1 MLRLFAIT
9 RVTDFKTKIRIFD
22 YTNSK
27 ISMSTLLEVNK
38 VVKQYGDYVALNE
51 VSLTVPKGSIYG
63 LVGSNGCGKTTI
75 LKHIMKVYKQDD
87 GSITFNG
94 EEVVEGSDIIK
105 DFYFV
110 QDTLYFPYQ
119 YTLNKLFHYE
129 KLMYNMSEE
138 KFEYLLK
145 YFNIDKN
152 KVLNKMSKGQKK
164 QAAFVL
170 SIAAQPRLL
179 LLDEIVDGLDAVIKR
194 KFWDV
199 LIKEIIDNNMTVVI
213 SSHDLKELDNICDRV
228 GIMHE
233 GRILREENLEKMK
246 EDIKRVQFAV
256 EGEFDPDKLKEFNV
270 LQVVKIGSVFIATLT
285 GNIDELKKYLE
296 SKYTLLLF
304 DKLSMSLEEIF
315 ITELGGV
322 GYGKEK

>member
-1 MLRLFAIT
+1 MLTINNLSKKFG
-9 RVTDFKTKIRIFD
+9 DFQVLDNININAEK
-22 YTNSK
+22 S
-27 ISMSTLLEVNK
+27 
-38 VVKQYGDYVALNE
+38 Q
-51 VSLTVPKGSIYG
+51 IYG
-63 LVGSNGCGKTTI
+63 LVGSNGCGKTTM
-75 LKHIMKVYKQDD
+75 LKHIMKIYKPDEGHIAFD
-87 GSITFNG
+87 G
-94 EEVVEGSDIIK
+94 EEVDENTEIIK
-105 DFYFV
+105 DFYYV
-110 QDTLYFPYQ
+110 QDSLFFPYQ

-129 KLMYNMSEE
+129 KLMYKNMSQE

-164 QAAFVL
+164 QAAFIL
-170 SIAAQPRLL
+170 SIAAQPKLL

-199 LIKEIIDNNMTVVI
+199 LIKEVIDNEMTVMI
-213 SSHDLKELDNICDRV
+213 SSHDLKELDNICDKV

-233 GRILREENLEKMK
+233 GKILREENLEKMK
-246 EDIKRVQFAV
+246 EDIKRVQFAI
-256 EGEFDPDKLKEFNV
+256 EGEFDPEQLKVFNI
-270 LQVVKIGSVFIATLT
+270 LQIVKIGSVFILTLT
-285 GNIDELKKYLE
+285 GNTDELKKYLE
-296 SKYTLLLF
+296 STYTLLLF

>member
-1 MLRLFAIT
+1 MLSINNLSKKFG
-9 RVTDFKTKIRIFD
+9 DFQVLD
-22 YTNSK
+22 N
-27 ISMSTLLEVNK
+27 ISIYAEKS
-38 VVKQYGDYVALNE
+38 Q
-51 VSLTVPKGSIYG
+51 IYG

-75 LKHIMKVYKQDD
+75 LKHIMNIYRQDEGIIAFDGENVYED
-87 GSITFNG
+87 S
-94 EEVVEGSDIIK
+94 EIIK
-105 DFYFV
+105 DFYYV
-110 QDTLYFPYQ
+110 QDSLFFPYQ

-129 KLMYNMSEE
+129 KLMYKNMSGE

-164 QAAFVL
+164 QAAFIL
-170 SIAAQPRLL
+170 SIAAQPKLL

-199 LIKEIIDNNMTVVI
+199 LIQEVMDNEMTVVI
-213 SSHDLKELDNICDRV
+213 SSHDLKELDNICDKV

-233 GRILREENLEKMK
+233 GKILREENLEKMK

-256 EGEFDPDKLKEFNV
+256 DGEFEPEQLKEFNI
-270 LQVVKIGSVFIATLT
+270 LKAVKIGSVFILTLT
-285 GNIDELKKYLE
+285 GSTEELKKYLE

-304 DKLSMSLEEIF
+304 DKLSMNLEEIF

>member
-1 MLRLFAIT
+1 MLTIDDLSKKFS
-9 RVTDFKTKIRIFD
+9 DFQVLD
-22 YTNSK
+22 N
-27 ISMSTLLEVNK
+27 VNINAEK
-38 VVKQYGDYVALNE
+38 SQ
-51 VSLTVPKGSIYG
+51 IYG
-63 LVGSNGCGKTTI
+63 LVGSNGCGKTTT
-75 LKHIMKVYKQDD
+75 LKHIMQIYKQDE
-87 GSITFNG
+87 GYITFDG
-94 EEVVEGSDIIK
+94 EEVKENSEILK
-105 DFYFV
+105 DFYYV
-110 QDTLYFPYQ
+110 QDTLFFPYQ

-170 SIAAQPRLL
+170 SIAAGPKLL

-199 LIKEIIDNNMTVVI
+199 LIKEVMDNEMTVII
-213 SSHDLKELDNICDRV
+213 SSHDLKELDNICDKV

-233 GRILREENLEKMK
+233 GRILKEENLEKMK

-256 EGEFDPDKLKEFNV
+256 EGEFDAEQLKEFGL
-270 LQVVKIGSVFIATLT
+270 LQYVKIGSVYIVTMT
-285 GNIDELKKYLE
+285 GSTQDLEKYL
-296 SKYTLLLF
+296 KNTHTLLLF

>member
-1 MLRLFAIT
+1 MLTINNLSKKFG
-9 RVTDFKTKIRIFD
+9 DFQVLKNINI
-22 YTNSK
+22 NA
-27 ISMSTLLEVNK
+27 E
-38 VVKQYGDYVALNE
+38 
-51 VSLTVPKGSIYG
+51 KGRIYG

-75 LKHIMKVYKQDD
+75 LKHIMKVYKQDE
-87 GSITFNG
+87 GHISFNG

-105 DFYFV
+105 EFYFV

-145 YFNIDKN
+145 YFDIDKN

-270 LQVVKIGSVFIATLT
+270 LQVVKIGSVFITTLT

>member
-1 MLRLFAIT
+1 MLTINNLSKKFG
-9 RVTDFKTKIRIFD
+9 DFQV
-22 YTNSK
+22 
-27 ISMSTLLEVNK
+27 LEDININ
-38 VVKQYGDYVALNE
+38 AE
-51 VSLTVPKGSIYG
+51 KGQIYG
-63 LVGSNGCGKTTI
+63 LVGSNGCGKTTT
-75 LKHIMKVYKQDD
+75 LKHIMKVYKQDE
-87 GSITFNG
+87 GYITFDG
-94 EEVVEGSDIIK
+94 EEVDENSGIIK
-105 DFYFV
+105 YFYYV

-164 QAAFVL
+164 QAAFIL
-170 SIAAQPRLL
+170 SIAAQPKLL

-199 LIKEIIDNNMTVVI
+199 LIKEVMDNEMTVII
-213 SSHDLKELDNICDRV
+213 SSHDLKELDNICDKV

-233 GRILREENLEKMK
+233 GKILREENLEKMK

-256 EGEFDPDKLKEFNV
+256 EGEFDLEELKEFNI
-270 LQVVKIGSVFIATLT
+270 LQTVKIGSVFILTLT
-285 GNIDELKKYLE
+285 GNTDELKKHLE

>member
-1 MLRLFAIT
+1 MLVISNL
-9 RVTDFKTKIRIFD
+9 
-22 YTNSK
+22 SK
-27 ISMSTLLEVNK
+27 KFGEFHVLENININAEK
-38 VVKQYGDYVALNE
+38 SQ
-51 VSLTVPKGSIYG
+51 IYG

-75 LKHIMKVYKQDD
+75 LKHIMKIYKQDEGYISFD
-87 GSITFNG
+87 G
-94 EEVVEGSDIIK
+94 EEVDENSEIIK
-105 DFYFV
+105 EFYFV
-110 QDTLYFPYQ
+110 QDSLYFPYQ
-119 YTLNKLFHYE
+119 YTLNKLFQYE
-129 KLMYNMSEE
+129 KLMYKNMSEE

-164 QAAFVL
+164 QAAFIL
-170 SIAAQPRLL
+170 SIAAQPKML

-199 LIKEIIDNNMTVVI
+199 LIKEVMDNEMTVII
-213 SSHDLKELDNICDRV
+213 SSHDLKELDNICDKV

-233 GRILREENLEKMK
+233 GKILREENLEKMK

-256 EGEFDPDKLKEFNV
+256 EDEFDPEQLKEFNI
-270 LQVVKIGSVFIATLT
+270 LQVVKIGSVFILTLT
-285 GNIDELKKYLE
+285 GSTDELKKYLE

>member
-1 MLRLFAIT
+1 MLAVDNLSKKFG
-9 RVTDFKTKIRIFD
+9 DFQVLDNININAEK
-22 YTNSK
+22 S
-27 ISMSTLLEVNK
+27 
-38 VVKQYGDYVALNE
+38 Q
-51 VSLTVPKGSIYG
+51 IYG
-63 LVGSNGCGKTTI
+63 LVGSNGCGKTTV
-75 LKHIMKVYKQDD
+75 LKHIMKVYRQDE
-87 GSITFNG
+87 GHIAFEG
-94 EEVVEGSDIIK
+94 EEVDENSEIIK
-105 DFYFV
+105 DFYYV

-129 KLMYNMSEE
+129 KLMYKNMSEE

-145 YFNIDKN
+145 YFNTDKN
-152 KVLNKMSKGQKK
+152 KILNKMSKGQKK
-164 QAAFVL
+164 QAAFIL
-170 SIAAQPRLL
+170 SIAAQPKLL

-199 LIKEIIDNNMTVVI
+199 LIQEVMDNEMTVII
-213 SSHDLKELDNICDRV
+213 SSHDLKELDNICDKV

-233 GRILREENLEKMK
+233 GKILREENLEKMK

-256 EGEFDPDKLKEFNV
+256 EGEFDPEQLKEFNI
-270 LQVVKIGSVFIATLT
+270 LKVVKIGSVFILTLT
-285 GNIDELKKYLE
+285 GNIEELKKYLNDN
-296 SKYTLLLF
+296 YTLLLF

>member
-1 MLRLFAIT
+1 MLTINNLSKKFG
-9 RVTDFKTKIRIFD
+9 DFQVLKNINI
-22 YTNSK
+22 NA
-27 ISMSTLLEVNK
+27 E
-38 VVKQYGDYVALNE
+38 
-51 VSLTVPKGSIYG
+51 KGRIYG

-75 LKHIMKVYKQDD
+75 LKHIMKVYKQDE
-87 GSITFNG
+87 GHITFNG

-105 DFYFV
+105 EFYFV

-145 YFNIDKN
+145 YFDIDKN

-256 EGEFDPDKLKEFNV
+256 EGGFDPDELKEFNV

>member
-1 MLRLFAIT
+1 MLTINNLSKKFG
-9 RVTDFKTKIRIFD
+9 DFQVLKNININAD
-22 YTNSK
+22 
-27 ISMSTLLEVNK
+27 
-38 VVKQYGDYVALNE
+38 
-51 VSLTVPKGSIYG
+51 KGSIYG

-179 LLDEIVDGLDAVIKR
+179 LLDEIVDGLDVVIKR

-199 LIKEIIDNNMTVVI
+199 LIKEIIDNDMTVII

-256 EGEFDPDKLKEFNV
+256 EGEFNTDELKEFNV

-285 GNIDELKKYLE
+285 GNMDDLKKYLE

>member
-1 MLRLFAIT
+1 MLTINNLSKKFG
-9 RVTDFKTKIRIFD
+9 DFQVLKNININAD
-22 YTNSK
+22 
-27 ISMSTLLEVNK
+27 
-38 VVKQYGDYVALNE
+38 
-51 VSLTVPKGSIYG
+51 KGRIYG

-75 LKHIMKVYKQDD
+75 LKHIMKVYKQDE
-87 GSITFNG
+87 GHITFNG

-145 YFNIDKN
+145 YFDIDKN

-256 EGEFDPDKLKEFNV
+256 EGGFDPDELKEFNM

-296 SKYTLLLF
+296 NKYTLLLF